1 MSSFPSQDRVVD
13 AIMSGIIAAA
23 QNFLLWTNGRLTLS
37 YGPSKIISI
46 YVAQEVALIENP
58 PEVFIDATVADIL
71 KCSLP
76 KRDSFVEYMQEHS
89 LSQGTLSITLDER
102 FEHVNDDDSIT
113 RVIVSI
119 RSGVINTKDE
129 YRSEI
134 EKLCRML
141 DAHIHGGSSLD
152 YAVFAFYADIS
163 SEARKKLENRIPQII
178 SNFDDIVKNHKNLKS
193 TFKGGD
199 INKTADGDEWCAGC
213 YVIEPLT

>member
-1 MSSFPSQDRVVD
+1 MSSFPSQDRVVG
-13 AIMSGIIAAA
+13 AIMSGITAAA

-37 YGPSKIISI
+37 YGPRKIISI
-46 YVAQEVALIENP
+46 HVAQEIALIENP

-89 LSQGTLSITLDER
+89 LPQGTLSITLDER
-102 FEHVNDDDSIT
+102 FEHISDDDSIT

-129 YRSEI
+129 HIREI
-134 EKLCRML
+134 ERLCKML
-141 DAHIHGGSSLD
+141 YAHVHGSFSLD

-163 SEARKKLENRIPQII
+163 SGARKKLENRIPLII
-178 SNFDDIVKNHKNLKS
+178 QNFDRVIEKHKNLKS

-199 INKTADGDEWCAGC
+199 INKTTDGSEWCAGC
-213 YVIEPLT
+213 YIIEPLT